1 MPHHRHHR
9 TVAAATAAAAALL
22 CRNTHTTLATTT
34 STTAFVSSIRSNK
47 PSCSNAQLFS
57 TSSEVSF
64 TQEITAD
71 QKEAAPLF
79 PHVTTRGKVVGFIP
93 SANGDG
99 GLAAVKLSDDVV
111 LPPSNPSTTSSS
123 SSSKNGGME
132 SRMFG
137 APDGM
142 NPTVKKQKRADVM
155 SEDFTGKTIQFPN
168 NGGTGIIVAQRPPI
182 AFVLTDSISGGDPL
196 SIASEKDKSKEEDIM
211 TVNVLN
217 TLTTIQVSD
226 KTTMG
231 SVVDCFGNAMKIL
244 PDGSTILKE
253 EEDDMDVDYY
263 PPRAIF
269 APIPKVSDIALINQP
284 LLTGTTMI
292 DALAPLGKGQNMLFI
307 GEEKMDCRGLAMD
320 AIATQIRRCKNSSGS
335 KEKKEDVKCVYA
347 LTTTDKTKRLEVVK
361 RLEDLGLLDDV
372 VVVSM
377 RDESMDG
384 TSTSTATL
392 EEGNIVKA
400 AEAVTVAA
408 TACSIAESYALHGGY
423 DTFVVVDN
431 IDQHK
436 SLWDQTTKVLVDV
449 YGVDAVV
456 KDDRE
461 GGASSEMRAF
471 YSSLIQRS
479 AMFNLKKGGGS
490 VTLALL
496 TSLSSTSPTNGEA
509 EEVEEEMTFVEEDFE
524 QSTDKVKAR
533 IALLLKAK
541 VPLTSTNL
549 RKIQIPLPNL
559 SMSEKQRLLS
569 LQHMDDLISMSDG
582 QVWLDEKLATVE
594 GRSPPMDPQR
604 SITRVGVGADT
615 MSRADAKALRGLIG
629 GLRFELAQASNM
641 DGAEMKLSSTMGQ
654 LRRRDAW
661 LLAMHRDGSGGKDLS
676 EEVVSLLAA
685 STGKLDKVID
695 NGGKAGTDEGRK
707 VMTEL
712 VRHVR
717 ECEGDAM
724 REVDDTLDMS
734 EDVRGLLVS
743 AIESYFAS

>member
-1 MPHHRHHR
+1 
-9 TVAAATAAAAALL
+9 
-22 CRNTHTTLATTT
+22 
-34 STTAFVSSIRSNK
+34 
-47 PSCSNAQLFS
+47 
-57 TSSEVSF
+57 
-64 TQEITAD
+64 
-71 QKEAAPLF
+71 
-79 PHVTTRGKVVGFIP
+79 
-93 SANGDG
+93 
-99 GLAAVKLSDDVV
+99 
-111 LPPSNPSTTSSS
+111 
-123 SSSKNGGME
+123 
-132 SRMFG
+132 
-137 APDGM
+137 
-142 NPTVKKQKRADVM
+142 
-155 SEDFTGKTIQFPN
+155 
-168 NGGTGIIVAQRPPI
+168 
-182 AFVLTDSISGGDPL
+182 
-196 SIASEKDKSKEEDIM
+196 
-211 TVNVLN
+211 
-217 TLTTIQVSD
+217 
-226 KTTMG
+226 
-231 SVVDCFGNAMKIL
+231 
-244 PDGSTILKE
+244 
-253 EEDDMDVDYY
+253 
-263 PPRAIF
+263 
-269 APIPKVSDIALINQP
+269 
-284 LLTGTTMI
+284 
-292 DALAPLGKGQNMLFI
+292 
-307 GEEKMDCRGLAMD
+307 
-320 AIATQIRRCKNSSGS
+320 
-335 KEKKEDVKCVYA
+335 
-347 LTTTDKTKRLEVVK
+347 
-361 RLEDLGLLDDV
+361 
-372 VVVSM
+372 
-377 RDESMDG
+377 
-384 TSTSTATL
+384 
-392 EEGNIVKA
+392 
-400 AEAVTVAA
+400 
-408 TACSIAESYALHGGY
+408 
-423 DTFVVVDN
+423 VVVDN

-496 TSLSSTSPTNGEA
+496 TEA

-685 STGKLDKVID
+685 SMGKLDKVID
-695 NGGKAGTDEGRK
+695 NGGKAGTDEGQK